1 MISTPSLLI
10 ITADDFGST
19 ASVSAECDRLVKAA
33 GCGQHVYGGQ
43 HYPAGHSVVFR
54 RATLRKGKKPFW
66 VSCSLSAATRAEL
79 RAVCSS

>member
-10 ITADDFGST
+10 ITADDFGAT
-19 ASVSAECDRLVKAA
+19 ASVSSECDQLVKAA

-54 RATLRKGKKPFW
+54 KATLRRGKEPFW
-66 VSCSLSAATRAEL
+66 ASGSLSAATRAEL
-79 RAVCSS
+79 RTVCQS